1 MQKNKTTSNNKF
13 ISERSKVGIN
23 TVNWIG
29 VYTLF
34 KREVMRFLKIY
45 LQTIL
50 GPALT
55 TLLFLIIFAMA
66 LGRSSKLVQDI
77 PFLEFL
83 APGLI
88 IMAMIQNAFG
98 NTSSSLL
105 SAKVAGNITDLL
117 LPPLTAI
124 EFASAFLAGA
134 VCRGL
139 FVGISVSLLVLFFVP
154 LKIYSPLVLIYFSVL
169 SCSFMGLLGLISGI
183 WASKFDHIAAITNF
197 IVTPLSLLSGTF
209 YSITI
214 LPENFYIISQLNP
227 FFYMIDG
234 FRFSMIGYADSNI
247 YVGGAILLILNIIL
261 YCITILMLKSA
272 FKLKA

>member
-1 MQKNKTTSNNKF
+1 MQKNKF
-13 ISERSKVGIN
+13 ISERSIKGFN

-66 LGRSSKLVQDI
+66 LGRSSKLVQEI

-105 SAKVAGNITDLL
+105 SAKVAGNIIDLL

-134 VCRGL
+134 ICRGL
-139 FVGISVSLLVLFFVP
+139 FVGLSVSLLVLIFVP
-154 LKIYSPLVLIYFSVL
+154 LKVYNPLWLIYFSIS
-169 SCSFMGLLGLISGI
+169 SCSFMGLLGLITGI
-183 WASKFDHIAAITNF
+183 WASKFDHVAAITNF

-214 LPENFYIISQLNP
+214 LPQNFYYISQLNP

-234 FRFSMIGYADSNI
+234 FRFAMIGYSDSNI
-247 YVGGAILLILNIIL
+247 YLGGIILLILNVIL
-261 YCITILMLKSA
+261 YIISVLILKTG

>member
-1 MQKNKTTSNNKF
+1 MQKKKTTSENKF
-13 ISERSKVGIN
+13 ISERSKEGIHS
-23 TVNWIG
+23 VNWIG

-66 LGRSSKLVQDI
+66 LGRSTKLVQDI

-134 VCRGL
+134 ICRGL
-139 FVGISVSLLVLFFVP
+139 FVGASVSLLVLFFVP
-154 LKIYSPLVLIYFSVL
+154 LTVYNPLALMYFSVL
-169 SCSFMGLLGLISGI
+169 SCSFMGLLGLIAGI
-183 WASKFDHIAAITNF
+183 WASKFDHIAAVTNF
-197 IVTPLSLLSGTF
+197 LVTPLSLLSGTF

-214 LPENFYIISQLNP
+214 LPTNFYIMSQLNP

-234 FRFSMIGYADSNI
+234 FRYSMIGYADSNI
-247 YVGGAILLILNIIL
+247 YVGGTIILILNILL
-261 YCITILMLKSA
+261 YFITIIMLKSG

>member
-1 MQKNKTTSNNKF
+1 MQKNKATSKNKF
-13 ISERSKVGIN
+13 ISERSQEGIN
-23 TVNWIG
+23 SVNWIG

-55 TLLFLIIFAMA
+55 TLLFLIIFSMA
-66 LGRSSKLVQDI
+66 LGRASKLVQDI

-117 LPPLTAI
+117 LPPLTAV

-134 VCRGL
+134 ICRGL
-139 FVGISVSLLVLFFVP
+139 FVGAFVSLLVLFFVP
-154 LKIYSPLVLIYFSVL
+154 LKIYNPFTLIYFSIL
-169 SCSFMGLLGLISGI
+169 SCSLMGLLGLITGI
-183 WASKFDHIAAITNF
+183 WASKFDHVAAITNF

-214 LPENFYIISQLNP
+214 LPKNFYLISQLNP

-247 YVGGAILLILNIIL
+247 YLGGIILLVLNIFL
-261 YCITILMLKSA
+261 YAVIIIMLKSG

>member
-1 MQKNKTTSNNKF
+1 MQKNKATTKNKF
-13 ISERSKVGIN
+13 ISERSKEGIN
-23 TVNWIG
+23 SVNWIG

-55 TLLFLIIFAMA
+55 TLLFLIIFSMA
-66 LGRSSKLVQDI
+66 LGRASKLVQDI

-105 SAKVAGNITDLL
+105 SAKVAGNIADLL

-134 VCRGL
+134 ICRGL
-139 FVGISVSLLVLFFVP
+139 FVGASVTLLVLFFVP
-154 LKIYSPLVLIYFSVL
+154 LKIYNPFTLIYFSIL
-169 SCSFMGLLGLISGI
+169 SCSFMGLLGLITGI
-183 WASKFDHIAAITNF
+183 WASKFDHVAAITNF

-214 LPENFYIISQLNP
+214 LPKNFYLISQLNP

-247 YVGGAILLILNIIL
+247 YLGGIVLLVLNIFL
-261 YCITILMLKSA
+261 YAVIIIMLKSG

>member
-1 MQKNKTTSNNKF
+1 MQKNKF
-13 ISERSKVGIN
+13 ISERSVKGFN
-23 TVNWIG
+23 SVNWIG

-34 KREVMRFLKIY
+34 KREVNRFLKIY

-55 TLLFLIIFAMA
+55 TLLFLIIFALA
-66 LGRSSKLVQDI
+66 LGRSSKLVEGI

-88 IMAMIQNAFG
+88 VMAMIQNAFG

-117 LPPLTAI
+117 LPPLTSI

-134 VCRGL
+134 ICRGL
-139 FVGISVSLLVLFFVP
+139 FVGISVSLLVLIFVP
-154 LKIYSPLVLIYFSVL
+154 LKIYNPFVLIYFSIL
-169 SCSFMGLLGLISGI
+169 SCSFMGLLGLITGI
-183 WASKFDHIAAITNF
+183 WSSKFEHVAAITNF

-209 YSITI
+209 YSIKI
-214 LPENFYIISQLNP
+214 LPDNFYFISQLNP

-234 FRFSMIGYADSNI
+234 FRFSMIGYSDSNI
-247 YVGGAILLILNIIL
+247 YLGAIILLVLNIFL
-261 YCITILMLKSA
+261 YMASIIMLKTG

>member
-1 MQKNKTTSNNKF
+1 MQKNKATSKNKF
-13 ISERSKVGIN
+13 ISERSKEGIN
-23 TVNWIG
+23 SVNWIG

-55 TLLFLIIFAMA
+55 TLLFLIIFSMA
-66 LGRSSKLVQDI
+66 LGRASKLVQDI

-117 LPPLTAI
+117 LPPLTAV

-134 VCRGL
+134 ICRGL
-139 FVGISVSLLVLFFVP
+139 FVGASVSLLVLFFVP
-154 LKIYSPLVLIYFSVL
+154 LKIYNPFTLIYFSIL
-169 SCSFMGLLGLISGI
+169 SCSFMGLLGLITGI
-183 WASKFDHIAAITNF
+183 WASKFDHVAAITNF

-214 LPENFYIISQLNP
+214 LPKNFYLISQLNP

-247 YVGGAILLILNIIL
+247 YLGGIILLVLNIFL
-261 YCITILMLKSA
+261 YAVIIIMLKSG

>member
-1 MQKNKTTSNNKF
+1 MQKNNNFSKNKF
-13 ISERSKVGIN
+13 ISERSKNGISSI
-23 TVNWIG
+23 NWIG

-66 LGRSSKLVQDI
+66 LGRSSRLVQDI

-134 VCRGL
+134 ICRGL
-139 FVGISVSLLVLFFVP
+139 FVGISVSLLVIFFVP
-154 LKIYSPLVLIYFSVL
+154 LKIYNPLALIYFSVF

-214 LPENFYIISQLNP
+214 LPKNFYLISQLNP

-234 FRFSMIGYADSNI
+234 FRFSMIGYSDSNI
-247 YVGGAILLILNIIL
+247 FIGAIVLLVLNIIL
-261 YCITILMLKSA
+261 YVITILMLRSG

>member
-1 MQKNKTTSNNKF
+1 MQKNKATSKNKF
-13 ISERSKVGIN
+13 ISERSKEGIN
-23 TVNWIG
+23 SVNWIG

-34 KREVMRFLKIY
+34 KREVMRFFKIY

-55 TLLFLIIFAMA
+55 TLLFLIIFSMA
-66 LGRSSKLVQDI
+66 LGRASKLVQDI

-105 SAKVAGNITDLL
+105 SAKVAGNIIDLL
-117 LPPLTAI
+117 LPPLTAV

-134 VCRGL
+134 ICRGL
-139 FVGISVSLLVLFFVP
+139 FVGASVSLLVLFFVP
-154 LKIYSPLVLIYFSVL
+154 LKIYNPFTLIYFSIL
-169 SCSFMGLLGLISGI
+169 SCSFMGLLGLITGI
-183 WASKFDHIAAITNF
+183 WASKFDHVAAITNF

-214 LPENFYIISQLNP
+214 LPKNFYLMSQLNP

-247 YVGGAILLILNIIL
+247 YLGGIILLVLNIFL
-261 YCITILMLKSA
+261 YAVIVIMLKSG

>member
-1 MQKNKTTSNNKF
+1 MQKNKNISENKF
-13 ISERSKVGIN
+13 ISERSKEGIHS
-23 TVNWIG
+23 VNWIG

-66 LGRSSKLVQDI
+66 LGRSTKLVQDI

-134 VCRGL
+134 ICRGL
-139 FVGISVSLLVLFFVP
+139 FVGASVSLLVLFFVP
-154 LKIYSPLVLIYFSVL
+154 LTVYNPLALIYFSVL
-169 SCSFMGLLGLISGI
+169 SCALMGLLGLIAGI
-183 WASKFDHIAAITNF
+183 WASKFDHIAAVTNF
-197 IVTPLSLLSGTF
+197 LVTPLSLLSGTF

-214 LPENFYIISQLNP
+214 LPTNFYIMSQLNP

-234 FRFSMIGYADSNI
+234 FRYSMIGYADSNI
-247 YVGGAILLILNIIL
+247 YVGGTIILILNILL
-261 YCITILMLKSA
+261 YFITILMLKSG

>member
-1 MQKNKTTSNNKF
+1 MQKKKTTSENKF
-13 ISERSKVGIN
+13 ISERSKEGIHS
-23 TVNWIG
+23 VNWIG

-66 LGRSSKLVQDI
+66 LGRSTKLVQDI

-134 VCRGL
+134 ICRGL
-139 FVGISVSLLVLFFVP
+139 FVGASVSLLVLFFVP
-154 LKIYSPLVLIYFSVL
+154 LTVYNPLALIYFSVL
-169 SCSFMGLLGLISGI
+169 SCALMGLLGLIAGI
-183 WASKFDHIAAITNF
+183 WASKFDHIAAVTNF
-197 IVTPLSLLSGTF
+197 LVTPLSLLSGTF

-214 LPENFYIISQLNP
+214 LPTNFYIMSQLNP

-234 FRFSMIGYADSNI
+234 FRYSMIGYADSNI
-247 YVGGAILLILNIIL
+247 YLGGIVLLILNILL
-261 YCITILMLKSA
+261 YFITILMLKSG

>member
-1 MQKNKTTSNNKF
+1 MQKKKTTSENKF
-13 ISERSKVGIN
+13 ISERSKEGIHS
-23 TVNWIG
+23 VNWIG

-66 LGRSSKLVQDI
+66 LGRSTKLVQDI

-134 VCRGL
+134 ICRGL
-139 FVGISVSLLVLFFVP
+139 FVGASVSLLVLFFVP
-154 LKIYSPLVLIYFSVL
+154 LTVYNPLALMYFSVL
-169 SCSFMGLLGLISGI
+169 SCSFMGL
-183 WASKFDHIAAITNF
+183 
-197 IVTPLSLLSGTF
+197 
-209 YSITI
+209 
-214 LPENFYIISQLNP
+214 
-227 FFYMIDG
+227 
-234 FRFSMIGYADSNI
+234 
-247 YVGGAILLILNIIL
+247 
-261 YCITILMLKSA
+261 
-272 FKLKA
+272 

>member
-1 MQKNKTTSNNKF
+1 MQKNKTILENKF
-13 ISERSKVGIN
+13 ISERSKKGIHS
-23 TVNWIG
+23 VNWIG

-66 LGRSSKLVQDI
+66 LGRSTKLVQDI

-134 VCRGL
+134 ICRGL
-139 FVGISVSLLVLFFVP
+139 FVGASVSLLVLFFVP
-154 LKIYSPLVLIYFSVL
+154 LTVYNPLALIYFSVL
-169 SCSFMGLLGLISGI
+169 SCALMGLLGLIAGI
-183 WASKFDHIAAITNF
+183 WASKFDHIAAVTNF
-197 IVTPLSLLSGTF
+197 LVTPLSLLSGTF

-214 LPENFYIISQLNP
+214 LPTNFYIMSQLNP

-234 FRFSMIGYADSNI
+234 FRYSMIGYADSNI
-247 YVGGAILLILNIIL
+247 YLGGIVLLILNILL
-261 YCITILMLKSA
+261 YFITILMLKSG

>member
-1 MQKNKTTSNNKF
+1 MQKNNNIPKNKF
-13 ISERSKVGIN
+13 ISERAKRGIN
-23 TVNWIG
+23 SVNWIG

-66 LGRSSKLVQDI
+66 LGRSSRLVQDI

-134 VCRGL
+134 ICRGL
-139 FVGISVSLLVLFFVP
+139 FVGLSVSLLVVFFVP
-154 LKIYSPLVLIYFSVL
+154 LKIYHPLALIYFSVI

-183 WASKFDHIAAITNF
+183 MASKFDHIAAITNF
-197 IVTPLSLLSGTF
+197 VVTPLSLLSGTF

-214 LPENFYIISQLNP
+214 LPKNFYLISQLNP

-247 YVGGAILLILNIIL
+247 YMGGIVLLALNISL
-261 YCITILMLKSA
+261 YVIIIIILKSGY
-272 FKLKA
+272 KLKA

>member
-1 MQKNKTTSNNKF
+1 MQKNKF
-13 ISERSKVGIN
+13 ISERSLKGFNSI
-23 TVNWIG
+23 NWIG

-66 LGRSSKLVQDI
+66 LGRSSNLVEDI

-88 IMAMIQNAFG
+88 VMAMIQNAFG

-117 LPPLTAI
+117 LPPLTSI

-134 VCRGL
+134 ICRGL
-139 FVGISVSLLVLFFVP
+139 FVGISVALLVIIFVP
-154 LKIYSPLVLIYFSVL
+154 LKIYNPFFLIYFSIL
-169 SCSFMGLLGLISGI
+169 SCSLMGLLGLISGI
-183 WASKFDHIAAITNF
+183 WASKFDHVAAITNF

-209 YSITI
+209 YSIKI
-214 LPENFYIISQLNP
+214 LPDKFYLISQLNP

-234 FRFSMIGYADSNI
+234 FRFSMIGYADSNV
-247 YVGGAILLILNIIL
+247 YLGAIILLILNVFFYIISV
-261 YCITILMLKSA
+261 LMLRTG

>member
-1 MQKNKTTSNNKF
+1 
-13 ISERSKVGIN
+13 
-23 TVNWIG
+23 
-29 VYTLF
+29 
-34 KREVMRFLKIY
+34 
-45 LQTIL
+45 
-50 GPALT
+50 
-55 TLLFLIIFAMA
+55 MA
-66 LGRSSKLVQDI
+66 LGRSTKLVQDI

-134 VCRGL
+134 ICRGL
-139 FVGISVSLLVLFFVP
+139 FVGASVSLLVLFFVP
-154 LKIYSPLVLIYFSVL
+154 LTVYNPLALIYFSVL
-169 SCSFMGLLGLISGI
+169 SCALMGLLGLIAGI
-183 WASKFDHIAAITNF
+183 WASKFDHIAAVTNF
-197 IVTPLSLLSGTF
+197 LVTPLSLLSGTF

-214 LPENFYIISQLNP
+214 LPKNFYIISQLNP

-234 FRFSMIGYADSNI
+234 FRYSMIGYADSNI
-247 YVGGAILLILNIIL
+247 YVGGTIILILNILL
-261 YCITILMLKSA
+261 YFITIIMLKSG
-272 FKLKA
+272 FKLKE

>member
-1 MQKNKTTSNNKF
+1 MQKKKTTSENKF
-13 ISERSKVGIN
+13 ISERSKEGIHS
-23 TVNWIG
+23 VNWIG

-66 LGRSSKLVQDI
+66 LGRSTKLVQDI

-134 VCRGL
+134 ICRGL
-139 FVGISVSLLVLFFVP
+139 FVGASVSLLVLFFVP
-154 LKIYSPLVLIYFSVL
+154 LTVYNPLALMYFSVL
-169 SCSFMGLLGLISGI
+169 SCSFMGLLGLIAGI
-183 WASKFDHIAAITNF
+183 WASKFDHIAAVTNF
-197 IVTPLSLLSGTF
+197 LVTPLSLLSGTF

-214 LPENFYIISQLNP
+214 LPTNFYIMSQLNP

-234 FRFSMIGYADSNI
+234 FRYSMIGYADSNI
-247 YVGGAILLILNIIL
+247 YLGGTVLLILNILL
-261 YCITILMLKSA
+261 YFITIIMLKSG